1 MEHSFNVLRARLFDT
16 PQPTDQRDIEQLRKE
31 LSDLRERLNEICS
44 ILEEVVFQILQA
56 RSLLLPLLRQG
67 ENRIERRSYR
77 TRGSERSYTRFP
89 SRHGVPSHSAY
100 GRGVLDEL

>member
-44 ILEEVVFQILQA
+44 ILEEVVF
-56 RSLLLPLLRQG
+56 
-67 ENRIERRSYR
+67 
-77 TRGSERSYTRFP
+77 
-89 SRHGVPSHSAY
+89 
-100 GRGVLDEL
+100 